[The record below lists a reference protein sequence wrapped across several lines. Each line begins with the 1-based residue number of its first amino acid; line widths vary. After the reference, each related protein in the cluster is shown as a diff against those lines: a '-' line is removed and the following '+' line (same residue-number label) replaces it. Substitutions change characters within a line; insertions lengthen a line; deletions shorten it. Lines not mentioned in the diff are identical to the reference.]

1 MKPPLNNR
9 TALSENQGASPAH
22 AGGKQLSPPVYTGED
37 RSVKTNSAVEKR
49 EKASGTHFPQEK
61 GEGDFP
67 GQRYRG
73 TFRIVSINISPATG
87 VRKTPVE
94 RAEFL
99 PGFGLAGDAHGGLKE
114 NRQVSLL
121 AWEDIQQANQ
131 ALLTYEQ
138 RGLSCT
144 KATEHRSEGTA
155 RDIARH
161 SSPEDFSLMPGDFAE
176 NLTTEGV
183 ALTELPL
190 GAHLVI
196 GPVILEVSKI
206 GKECH
211 AACEIRRLV
220 GDCIMP
226 RRGIFA
232 RVLTGG
238 AIHRDDMGT
247 YYF

>member
-1 MKPPLNNR
+1 MKPPINKGP
-9 TALSENQGASPAH
+9 LSADQGASPAH
-22 AGGKQLSPPVYTGED
+22 TEEKQLPSSVYAGED
-37 RSVKTNSAVEKR
+37 RSVKAGPALEKR
-49 EKASGTHFPQEK
+49 EKDAGDHPSRENRV
-61 GEGDFP
+61 GDFP

-73 TFRIVSINISPATG
+73 TFRIVSINVSPATG

-114 NRQVSLL
+114 DRQVSLL

-155 RDIARH
+155 QDSARS
-161 SSPEDFSLMPGDFAE
+161 SSPENFSLMPGDFAE

-190 GAHLVI
+190 GSHLVI
-196 GPVILEVSKI
+196 GPVVLEVSKI

-211 AACEIRRLV
+211 AACEIRRIV

-232 RVLTGG
+232 RVINGG
-238 AIHRDDMGT
+238 VIHRDDMGA

>member
-1 MKPPLNNR
+1 M
-9 TALSENQGASPAH
+9 
-22 AGGKQLSPPVYTGED
+22 
-37 RSVKTNSAVEKR
+37 
-49 EKASGTHFPQEK
+49 
-61 GEGDFP
+61 
-67 GQRYRG
+67 
-73 TFRIVSINISPATG
+73 VSINVSPATG

-114 NRQVSLL
+114 DRQVSLL

-144 KATEHRSEGTA
+144 KAAEHRNEGTVQDSA
-155 RDIARH
+155 WP

-190 GAHLVI
+190 GSHLVI
-196 GPVILEVSKI
+196 GPVVLEVSKI

-232 RVLTGG
+232 RVINGG
-238 AIHRDDMGT
+238 VIHRDDMGA